1 MRTLLLAI
9 AAVTVLGL
17 LGLSD
22 AAAQREGFVIRS
34 TRSVGM
40 GGTGVALDGLENAVF
55 MNPALLAR
63 MDDTQIRL
71 LELQAVINQNTFK
84 QYGFYQD
91 HQDEFQNLDEMSVS
105 DRNRFYNEML
115 NVARDETVFGFHG
128 MAPLAMVH
136 SGFSFGV
143 YERARVDY
151 DLREGASAIPYIH
164 ADAVAEG
171 ELVVGKAGDLG
182 RFFGRTVSFGANVK
196 YLYRAVT
203 VETKTAPAVETMDN
217 VRVYRGGAVA
227 FDLGILVRSDRWSFG
242 AGAYDFNYPHIHWKV
257 NEQTAEGFDAP
268 NGLIEGSMR
277 VGLAYEPDIAI
288 PGLFDRFKFALD
300 VQSPM
305 SDDMGFFKKISL
317 GSEVRFAR
325 LLQVRAGIHQG
336 YPAAGVG
343 IVLKLVRL
351 EYAFSGEALG
361 RYPGQLDSWNHYIS
375 FGLGWGY

>member
-1 MRTLLLAI
+1 MRKCVLLI
-9 AAVTVLGL
+9 AAVTILGF
-17 LGLSD
+17 SS

-71 LELQAVINQNTFK
+71 LELQAVVNQNTFK
-84 QYGFYQD
+84 QYDFYQD
-91 HQDEFQNLDEMSVS
+91 HEDEFQNLDEMSVS

-115 NVARDETVFGFHG
+115 DVARDETVFGFHG
-128 MAPLAMVH
+128 MAPLSMVH
-136 SGFSFGV
+136 KGFSFGI

-171 ELVVGKAGDLG
+171 EMVVGKAGNLG
-182 RFFGRTVSFGANVK
+182 TFFGKTVSFGANVK

-203 VETKTAPAVETMDN
+203 VETKTAPAVETIDN
-217 VRVYRGGAVA
+217 IRVYRGGVVA
-227 FDLGILVRSDRWSFG
+227 FDLGILVSSDRWSFG
-242 AGAYDFNYPHIHWKV
+242 AGAYDFNYPQIRWTV
-257 NEQTAEGFDAP
+257 NEEPAKGFDSP

-277 VGLAYEPDIAI
+277 MGLAYEPDMAI
-288 PGLFDRFKFALD
+288 PGLLDRFKFALD

-336 YPAAGVG
+336 YPAAGAG
-343 IVLKLVRL
+343 FVLKIVRL

-375 FGLGWGY
+375 VGLGWGY